1 MLNNL
6 FYKEYT
12 YYTIETITLQAAITI
27 DYNNLAI
34 LIRLLDILVIS
45 SKTIV

>member
-1 MLNNL
+1 MLKNL
-6 FYKEYT
+6 FYKEYA
-12 YYTIETITLQAAITI
+12 YYTIETITLQATITI

-34 LIRLLDILVIS
+34 LIRQLDMLVIS